1 MVSSNRPKKKASEI
15 VSASTATTSHC
26 VTPSIRLRFLC
37 SACPMAVWEMVCS
50 QVSCL
55 TLKREIS
62 SSIVVTSTGRTQK
75 EDRASVSPEVSD
87 TLAVVSLEDIKLLVG
102 MLPSFAHNIGSN
114 TAHSGPS
121 MCPGADDQS
130 LDLVL
135 PFLRK
140 VAAKDPKGR
149 PCVGKAGTGGAGHYV
164 KMIHNG
170 IEHGMMSAI
179 SEAWGIMRTGLGLSE
194 DEIGDIF
201 EKWNT
206 EGELVREPHRVNEN
220 VC

>member
-1 MVSSNRPKKKASEI
+1 MV
-15 VSASTATTSHC
+15 V
-26 VTPSIRLRFLC
+26 LGM
-37 SACPMAVWEMVCS
+37 ACLE
-50 QVSCL
+50 VSCL
-55 TLKREIS
+55 ISKREIS
-62 SSIVVTSTGRTQK
+62 LSIVVTSTGRTRK
-75 EDRASVSPEVSD
+75 EDRANVSLEVSD
-87 TLAVVSLEDIKLLVG
+87 TLDVVSLEDIKLLDG
-102 MLPSFAHNIGSN
+102 MSHSPTYNFNPN
-114 TAHSGPS
+114 TACSGPS

-135 PFLRK
+135 PFLRT

-206 EGELVREPHRVNEN
+206 EGELVRGLYRGIWG

>member
-1 MVSSNRPKKKASEI
+1 
-15 VSASTATTSHC
+15 
-26 VTPSIRLRFLC
+26 
-37 SACPMAVWEMVCS
+37 MAVLEMVCL

-55 TLKREIS
+55 ISKREIS
-62 SSIVVTSTGRTQK
+62 SSIVVTSTGRTRK
-75 EDRASVSPEVSD
+75 EGRESVSPEVSD
-87 TLAVVSLEDIKLLVG
+87 TLAVVSLEDTKLLDG
-102 MLPSFAHNIGSN
+102 MSHSFAYNIGSN
-114 TAHSGPS
+114 PACSGPS

-135 PFLRK
+135 PFLRT

-179 SEAWGIMRTGLGLSE
+179 SEAWGIMRTGLELSE

-201 EKWNT
+201 EKWNN
-206 EGELVREPHRVNEN
+206 EGELVRELYHVT
-220 VC
+220 VSMC

>member
-1 MVSSNRPKKKASEI
+1 
-15 VSASTATTSHC
+15 
-26 VTPSIRLRFLC
+26 
-37 SACPMAVWEMVCS
+37 
-50 QVSCL
+50 
-55 TLKREIS
+55 
-62 SSIVVTSTGRTQK
+62 
-75 EDRASVSPEVSD
+75 
-87 TLAVVSLEDIKLLVG
+87 
-102 MLPSFAHNIGSN
+102 
-114 TAHSGPS
+114 

-179 SEAWGIMRTGLGLSE
+179 SEAWGIMRNGLGLSE

-206 EGELVREPHRVNEN
+206 EGELVRESCRIAGS